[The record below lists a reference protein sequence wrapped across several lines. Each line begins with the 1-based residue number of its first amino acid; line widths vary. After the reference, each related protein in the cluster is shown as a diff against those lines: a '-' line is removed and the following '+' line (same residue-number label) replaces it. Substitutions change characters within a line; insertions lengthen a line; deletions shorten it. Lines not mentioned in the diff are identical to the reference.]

1 MKTIL
6 YAPLLTAFIAGSALA
21 VEPPNPK
28 DLIQGKWDLV
38 LEKSKF
44 CNAAAAPKAGNR
56 WIFDAGWGLI
66 VTEWGGT
73 AADGKPIVTRYVA
86 RYDGGK
92 YPANITKPDSAEIDL
107 MEAGRPAP
115 PRVHPLRQGR
125 QGDLDLPAHRVR
137 GRSDHDPGQHLRRA
151 RVQGRPGVP
160 AQITLAAA
168 RARVAA
174 QQKTFDGKAKG

>member
-1 MKTIL
+1 MKTVF
-6 YAPLLTAFIAGSALA
+6 YAPLLTALIAGSALA

-92 YPANITKPDSAEIDL
+92 YPANITKPDSAESISWKLVDPRRL
-107 MEAGRPAP
+107 EFTHYDKADKVTSTYLRTVSEDGQTMTQVSTFVGRECK
-115 PRVHPLRQGR
+115 
-125 QGDLDLPAHRVR
+125 D
-137 GRSDHDPGQHLRRA
+137 
-151 RVQGRPGVP
+151 VQVFQR
-160 AQITLAAA
+160 
-168 RARVAA
+168 
-174 QQKTFDGKAKG
+174 K

>member
-1 MKTIL
+1 MKTSF
-6 YAPLLTAFIAGSALA
+6 AVSVAGVMFAANALA

-28 DLIQGKWDLV
+28 DLIQGKWELV

-44 CNAAAAPKAGNR
+44 CNAATAPKAGNR

-92 YPANITKPDSAEIDL
+92 YPANITKPDAS
-107 MEAGRPAP
+107 EAISWKLVNPGRLEFTHYDKADK
-115 PRVHPLRQGR
+115 VTSTYLRTVSEDGQTMTQVSTFVGR
-125 QGDLDLPAHRVR
+125 ECKDIQVFQR
-137 GRSDHDPGQHLRRA
+137 
-151 RVQGRPGVP
+151 
-160 AQITLAAA
+160 
-168 RARVAA
+168 
-174 QQKTFDGKAKG
+174 K